1 MKHNSSHRPF
11 SPGRLPFFYG
21 WPILVAGTLGVLM
34 SIPGQTVGVSVFTD
48 YLLEALKLSRDQ
60 LSFAYMAG
68 TIASS
73 LLLPWAGKLYDR
85 LGARITAA
93 GAGFCLALVLALLTR
108 SDILAD
114 HLLRI
119 PWIGPAAGSLLV
131 ILPGFFALRLFGQG
145 ILTLASRNMIA
156 KWFDRRRGLVFGM
169 TGVFTAL
176 GFSSAPLVFELAI
189 NNLGWRGAWTAMA
202 VIIGAGFVP
211 FVLVFFRDNPE
222 ECGLFPDGKE
232 PAFDTGSAN
241 GGESEISATL
251 PEARRTPTFWV
262 FSLSF
267 ALSALYTTGFTFH
280 VVSAFAS
287 SGMAREEAISIFL
300 PASII
305 AVVVHLS
312 GGWLSDR
319 IDLKILL
326 AIMLAG
332 MIISMAGLVIL
343 APGLPVLMVIFG
355 NGLSMGLFSLL
366 SGVSWPKIFG
376 RKHLGAISGLN
387 MSIVVFHSA
396 VGPVLF
402 SQSLSWTGSY
412 SAAGIANLAAAGLLL
427 AAAFFLKT
435 GGRAD

>member
-1 MKHNSSHRPF
+1 
-11 SPGRLPFFYG
+11 
-21 WPILVAGTLGVLM
+21 M

-48 YLLEALKLSRDQ
+48 YLLESLKLSRDQ

-73 LLLPWAGKLYDR
+73 LLLPWAGRLYDR
-85 LGARITAA
+85 FGARVTAA
-93 GAGFCLALVLALLTR
+93 GAGFCLALVLIVFSK
-108 SDILAD
+108 SDILAG

-119 PWIGPAAGSLLV
+119 PWIGTATGGLLV
-131 ILPGFFALRLFGQG
+131 VLPGFFALRLFGQG

-176 GFSSAPLVFELAI
+176 GFSSAPLIFDFAI
-189 NNLGWRGAWTAMA
+189 DYLGWREAWMAMA

-211 FVLVFFRDNPE
+211 FVLAFFRDNPE
-222 ECGLFPDGKE
+222 ECGLLPDGATPVAEDSSESIPE
-232 PAFDTGSAN
+232 P
-241 GGESEISATL
+241 EVSATL
-251 PEARRTPTFWV
+251 PQARRTPLFWV

-267 ALSALYTTGFTFH
+267 ALSALYTTGLTFH
-280 VVSAFAS
+280 VVSAFS
-287 SGMAREEAISIFL
+287 SSDMARDQAIAIFL

-305 AVVVHLS
+305 AVTVHLF

-326 AIMLAG
+326 AVMLGG
-332 MIISMAGLVIL
+332 MMISMAGLVVL

-366 SGVSWPKIFG
+366 SGVSWPKLFG

-412 SAAGIANLAAAGLLL
+412 SAAGIANLAVAGLLL
-427 AAAFFLKT
+427 AATFFLK
-435 GGRAD
+435 RAGE